1 MNAREFFSTIVAILI
16 LSIII
21 PWSTSGGVLTESYR
35 GFYVFGPEVR
45 TFQPCGSKQVY
56 WVKADQ
62 QISQQ
67 LRAEHQKL
75 TSKPYDS
82 IYIEVSASLTGKA
95 TVGFAAD
102 YDGLIVIEAIEL
114 IRARQ
119 KGDCALSADTDA
131 GIIGKV
137 WKYDSGTMKFTK

>member
-1 MNAREFFSTIVAILI
+1 MNFFKTPIIGGIVFLVRFVII
-16 LSIII
+16 VSIAGKVLEIMMLAATPRDKVI
-21 PWSTSGGVLTESYR
+21 P
-35 GFYVFGPEVR
+35 F
-45 TFQPCGSKQVY
+45 
-56 WVKADQ
+56 
-62 QISQQ
+62 
-67 LRAEHQKL
+67 
-75 TSKPYDS
+75 DS

-131 GIIGKV
+131 GIVGKV